1 MRIRL
6 LLPLLLSPALFG
18 AEPARNPFDGF
29 EGFVD
34 NVLKD
39 WNLPGLAVGIVQ
51 SNKTI
56 YAKGFGFRDVEKRL
70 PVTTNTLF
78 AIGSTTKAF
87 TCAVLGTLVDEGKL
101 DWDKPVRN
109 YIPEFRLKDSH
120 ATELTTPRDLVTHRT
135 GLPRHDLVWYGSTS
149 ISRRE
154 VMQRLAYLEP
164 SHAFREKFQYN
175 NLMYVVAG
183 HLIETITG
191 QRWEENVR
199 QRIFAPLGI
208 TNSNF
213 SVRDSQRVTDFALPY
228 REEKDEVKRIPFRN
242 IDLVGPAG
250 SINSSIHDM
259 IPWLMLNLNK
269 GKHGDRAIINA
280 STLADI
286 HSPQMTTGATV
297 ERADSSQPVYCLGW
311 GISTDH
317 GHRRLAHGG
326 GIDGF
331 ITQVILYPDDAL
343 G

>member
-18 AEPARNPFDGF
+18 AEPGRDPFEGFDGF
-29 EGFVD
+29 VEK
-34 NVLKD
+34 VLKD
-39 WNLPGLAVGIVQ
+39 WNVPGLAIGIVQ
-51 SNKTI
+51 SN
-56 YAKGFGFRDVEKRL
+56 
-70 PVTTNTLF
+70 
-78 AIGSTTKAF
+78 
-87 TCAVLGTLVDEGKL
+87 
-101 DWDKPVRN
+101 
-109 YIPEFRLKDSH
+109 
-120 ATELTTPRDLVTHRT
+120 
-135 GLPRHDLVWYGSTS
+135 TS

-154 VMQRLAYLEP
+154 VMQRLAHLEP

-191 QRWEENVR
+191 QSWEENVR

-213 SVRDSQRVTDFALPY
+213 SVRDSQRAADFALPY
-228 REEKDEVKRIPFRN
+228 QEEKDELKRIPFRS

-250 SINSSIHDM
+250 AINSSIHDM

-269 GKHGDRAIINA
+269 GKHGERSTINS
-280 STLADI
+280 STLAEI
-286 HSPQMTTGATV
+286 HSPQMTTGATF

-311 GISTDH
+311 SIMTQRG
-317 GHRRLAHGG
+317 RRVLAHGG

-331 ITQVILYPDDAL
+331 ITQVALLPDQAL
-343 G
+343 GIVVFGNLDGTSACSMVATEAVSRILGER